1 MSDDLA
7 DIAALEHL
15 LADAILAEDY
25 EMAATLRDRI
35 AVLALQ
41 RAEPNTPSK
50 LRRQEPGKMGLG
62 TSDQKFKPPPG
73 WKPPKRPDLMTRN
86 VKPRRGGR

>member
-1 MSDDLA
+1 MDEDLA
-7 DIAALEHL
+7 ALQQF
-15 LADAILAEDY
+15 LADAVLAEDY

-35 AVLALQ
+35 VAL
-41 RAEPNTPSK
+41 ELKTPSK
-50 LRRQEPGKMGLG
+50 LRRQEPGQMGLG

-73 WKPPKRPDLMTRN
+73 WKPPKRPDLMTSH

>member
-1 MSDDLA
+1 MTDDLE
-7 DIAALEHL
+7 ALKQF
-15 LADAILAEDY
+15 LADAVLAEDF

-35 AVLALQ
+35 AAL
-41 RAEPNTPSK
+41 EPSTPTK

-73 WKPPKRPDLMTRN
+73 WKPPKRPDLMTTN
-86 VKPRRGGR
+86 TKPRRGGR

>member
-1 MSDDLA
+1 MDDDLP
-7 DIAALEHL
+7 ALKRF
-15 LADAILAEDY
+15 LADAVLAEDY

-35 AVLALQ
+35 EALGPQ
-41 RAEPNTPSK
+41 VSTDLPPSK

-73 WKPPKRPDLMTRN
+73 WKPPKRPDLMTTN
-86 VKPRRGGR
+86 TKPRRGGR